1 MIPAM
6 KDNTSTK
13 VPQAEAYARL
23 IDPLLA
29 PLRQRIVDICKRHGA
44 NCVLDICSATGEQ
57 CILLGRAGIRAV
69 GVDLSEGMVE
79 FARTKKPDTVEFF
92 QQSALDL
99 DFEADSFDCVI
110 LSMALHEHPHKEQH
124 RMVEEALRVLRPDG
138 VLVLAEYASPKG
150 FRARLV
156 WLLIYLIERFAGRE
170 HFRNFR
176 QFVRAG
182 GTESLKREF
191 ALSVLERHRFYYSTI
206 EMEELS
212 VGKP

>member
-1 MIPAM
+1 M
-6 KDNTSTK
+6 KDNTPTK
-13 VPQAEAYARL
+13 LPQAYARL

-29 PLRQRIVDICKRHGA
+29 PLRQRIVDICKRYGA

-79 FARTKKPDTVEFF
+79 FARTRKPDTVEFF
-92 QQSALDL
+92 RQSALDL
-99 DFEADSFDCVI
+99 DFETDSFDCVI
-110 LSMALHEHPHKEQH
+110 LSMALHEHSHKEQH

-138 VLVLAEYASPKG
+138 VFVLAEYASPKG
-150 FRARLV
+150 FRARLA
-156 WLLIYLIERFAGRE
+156 WLFIYLIERSAGQK

-176 QFVRAG
+176 RFVRAG
-182 GTESLKREF
+182 GTDRLKREF
-191 ALSVLERHRFYYSTI
+191 TLSVLDGHRFYYSTI

-212 VGKP
+212 VGRP